1 MTGERV
7 LVVDDD
13 PQVRRALVTA
23 LGTHGYE
30 VLRASNGE
38 TALDVLAHDEIDI
51 VVLDLGMPG
60 IDGQEVIRR
69 ARSWSEVPIVVLSV
83 REAQQEKVTALNA
96 GADDYVVKPFAIG
109 ELIARLRA
117 VSRRVRPP
125 SNEPTLRYGTL
136 ELDQSKQL
144 VSRDGQPV
152 HLTPTEHRL
161 LLAMATNPGK
171 LLTHSWLLQK
181 VWGSSYMRD
190 SHLLR
195 VYVQQL
201 RRKLDD
207 DAGHPRHIIT
217 ETGLGYRWKES

>member
-1 MTGERV
+1 MTSERV

-38 TALDVLAHDEIDI
+38 TALDVLAHDEVDI
-51 VVLDLGMPG
+51 VVLDLAMPG

-83 REAQQEKVTALNA
+83 RDAQQEKVTALNA

-125 SNEPTLRYGTL
+125 SSEPTLRFGSL

-144 VSRDGQPV
+144 VSKDGRPV

-161 LLAMATNPGK
+161 LLAMAANPGK
-171 LLTHSWLLQK
+171 LLTHAWLLQK
-181 VWGSSYMRD
+181 VWGSAYMRD

-201 RRKLDD
+201 RRKLGD